1 MEKASALLRW
11 TAILVSIVMVVFL
24 IGSPAVFGVKT
35 MPKEGLETRADIIRI
50 DSMRVFGKLERPP
63 VTFLHQK
70 HTEVLEKKNKDC
82 SACHLSEK
90 GILLDKER
98 MSTKYMHLKDTTRQ
112 EVMDIFHTN
121 CIDCHKETKAAKEK
135 SGPIECGECHQ
146 DRVTVISSW
155 KTIGMDKSLHYRHS
169 KAMDKKCEKCH
180 HEFNKATKKLYYAK
194 GQESTCR
201 YCHQKTTEENRIS
214 LRLASHV
221 ACIDCHREILAKN
234 DAAGPI
240 TCNGC
245 HDSGDQKLIEKLKT
259 VPRMQANQPD
269 FVFIKTVKGDG
280 GKSNSATRMNLVPFN
295 HKAHET
301 YNDTCRVCHHADLNA
316 CINCHTLDGAKEGN
330 FVKLE
335 QTMHRL
341 NVDQSCMGCHETKQ
355 SDQSCAGCHTSFEKK
370 RQQGTSAC
378 LNCHMVPLSQITGQV
393 QRAEEKMEAA
403 ETLTNREAIT
413 ATYNNEDIPETV
425 TIKTLMKK
433 YEPVKLPH
441 RKIVQTM
448 VDNINNNKLASYFH
462 YEKGTVCQ
470 GCHHNSPA
478 AKEPPKCIGCHGK
491 PFNEKD
497 PFKPGLMAAY
507 HRQCMECHKAMG
519 IKKPVSTD
527 CTACHPTRTSRN

>member
-1 MEKASALLRW
+1 MEKARALSRW
-11 TAILVSIVMVVFL
+11 SAILLVIVMIYFL
-24 IGSPAVFGVKT
+24 VGSPAVFGVKT
-35 MPKEGLETRADIIRI
+35 MPKEGLETRADIIRV
-50 DSMRVFGKLERPP
+50 DSMQVFGKLERPP

-70 HTEVLEKKNKDC
+70 HTEALEKKNKDC

-90 GILLDKER
+90 DKLVDKER
-98 MSTKYMHLKDTTRQ
+98 MSTKYMRLKDTTKQ

-121 CIDCHKETKAAKEK
+121 CIDCHKETKAVKEK

-146 DRVTVISSW
+146 DRVTVGSSW
-155 KTIGMDKSLHYRHS
+155 KAIGMDKSLHYRHS

-180 HEFNKATKKLYYAK
+180 HEYNEATKKLFYAK

-201 YCHQKTTEENRIS
+201 YCHQKTTENNRIS
-214 LRLASHV
+214 MRLASHV

-234 DAAGPI
+234 DTAGPI

-245 HDSGDQKLIEKLKT
+245 HDSGEQKLIEKLKT
-259 VPRMQANQPD
+259 VPRLKADQPD

-280 GKSNSATRMNLVPFN
+280 EKSNSATRMNLVPFN

-335 QTMHRL
+335 QAMHRL
-341 NVDQSCMGCHETKQ
+341 NGDQSCMGCHETRQ
-355 SDQSCAGCHTSFEKK
+355 TDQSCVGCHTSFEKK
-370 RQQGTSAC
+370 RQQGTSTC
-378 LNCHMVPLSQITGQV
+378 LNCHMVPKAQITEEV
-393 QRAEEKMEAA
+393 QGTEVKKEAA
-403 ETLTNREAIT
+403 KTLEKREAIT
-413 ATYNNEDIPETV
+413 ATYNKADIPETV

-448 VDNINNNKLASYFH
+448 VDNINTNKLASYFH
-462 YEKGTVCQ
+462 HEKGTVCQ

-478 AKEPPKCIGCHGK
+478 AKEPPKCVSCHGK
-491 PFNEKD
+491 PFNAKD

-519 IKKPVSTD
+519 INKPVSTD
-527 CTACHPTRTSRN
+527 CTACHQKKS